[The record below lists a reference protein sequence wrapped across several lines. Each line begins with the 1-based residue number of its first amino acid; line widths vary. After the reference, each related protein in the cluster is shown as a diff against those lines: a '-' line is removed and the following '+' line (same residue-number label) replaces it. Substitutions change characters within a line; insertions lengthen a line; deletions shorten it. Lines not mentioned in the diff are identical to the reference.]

1 MLPIRPK
8 ESQFCIKEIMEV
20 QTMGAGKMMKRAAS
34 LAVLVLLAGMAMPG
48 RAADERAIKSRVSP
62 VYPEIAK
69 RMRISGVVKVE
80 VTVDAEGKVTDV
92 KPVSGNQM
100 LSTAAQD
107 AVRKWKFAAG
117 DGATT
122 MTLDINFN
130 LN

>member
-1 MLPIRPK
+1 
-8 ESQFCIKEIMEV
+8 
-20 QTMGAGKMMKRAAS
+20 MGAGKMMKRAAS
-34 LAVLVLLAGMAMPG
+34 LAVLVLLAGLAMPG

-107 AVRKWKFAAG
+107 AVRKWKFAPG
-117 DGATT
+117 EGATT